1 MHELIRLARAIRC
14 DAADPAQAFSHRLR
28 MGLLVAAFTGW
39 WIAVLVIPVAAVGLP
54 VLIIG
59 TPERSHIERMEAM
72 GKVVRIS
79 ETSEG
84 CLSGSCKS
92 CPEGKAAC
100 QQEWWALRCR
110 E

>member
-1 MHELIRLARAIRC
+1 PQPLI
-14 DAADPAQAFSHRLR
+14 DAML
-28 MGLLVAAFTGW
+28 
-39 WIAVLVIPVAAVGLP
+39 
-54 VLIIG
+54 
-59 TPERSHIERMEAM
+59 ERMEAM

-100 QQEWWALRCR
+100 RQEWWALR
-110 E
+110 

>member
-1 MHELIRLARAIRC
+1 MASLMEVRDMLALQGRMEAKQLSARLQTPQPLI
-14 DAADPAQAFSHRLR
+14 DAML
-28 MGLLVAAFTGW
+28 
-39 WIAVLVIPVAAVGLP
+39 
-54 VLIIG
+54 
-59 TPERSHIERMEAM
+59 ERMEGM

-100 QQEWWALRCR
+100 RQEWWALR
-110 E
+110 